1 MEVIVGR
8 QAVPRAVF
16 LRENSIVSVVRFFRL
31 FLFSCAVSSYY
42 RFGYAVVR
50 PIPSTII
57 SLNPLYHIFSLSVF
71 GKEER
76 CALLAAV
83 ISEACLLA
91 LRMASLVHWFIYVS
105 LLTFSSWNLE
115 LLHLAGDDKFKDL
128 HLFTTPSGSPR
139 CET

>member
-31 FLFSCAVSSYY
+31 FLFFLRSFVLLSIWICRGTAYSIDYHFLESS
-42 RFGYAVVR
+42 
-50 PIPSTII
+50 
-57 SLNPLYHIFSLSVF
+57 YHIFSLFVF